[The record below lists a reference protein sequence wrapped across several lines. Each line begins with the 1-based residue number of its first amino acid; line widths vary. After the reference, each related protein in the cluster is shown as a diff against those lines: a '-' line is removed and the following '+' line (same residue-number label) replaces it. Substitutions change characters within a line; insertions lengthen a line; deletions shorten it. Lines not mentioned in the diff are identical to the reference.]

1 MKSKYTRS
9 QQKIITLLKGI
20 QRSLSAQDIYVE
32 LRSRSQ
38 TTGLATIYRALEG
51 LKQKGAIQSRTLPN
65 GEAVY
70 TSIEQDRHHLT
81 CLRCGESIILPEC
94 PVHDLEIA
102 LQKNYEFKIFYHTLE
117 FFGLCEKCQ
126 LLPASDP

>member
-1 MKSKYTRS
+1 MTSKYTPS
-9 QQKIITLLKGI
+9 QQKIITLLKDI

-51 LKQKGAIQSRTLPN
+51 LKQKGAIQSRTLTN

-81 CLRCGESIILPEC
+81 CLKCGQSIMLPEC

-102 LQKNYEFKIFYHTLE
+102 LQQSYEFKIFYHTLE
-117 FFGLCEKCQ
+117 FFGLCEQCQ
-126 LLPASDP
+126 LLPTSEL

>member
-1 MKSKYTRS
+1 MTSKYTRS
-9 QQKIITLLKGI
+9 QQKIITLLKDI

-51 LKQKGAIQSRTLPN
+51 LKQKGAIQFRTLTN

-81 CLRCGESIILPEC
+81 CLKCGQSIMLPEC

-102 LQKNYEFKIFYHTLE
+102 LQQSYEFKIFYHTLE
-117 FFGLCEKCQ
+117 FFGLCEQCQ
-126 LLPASDP
+126 LLPTSEL